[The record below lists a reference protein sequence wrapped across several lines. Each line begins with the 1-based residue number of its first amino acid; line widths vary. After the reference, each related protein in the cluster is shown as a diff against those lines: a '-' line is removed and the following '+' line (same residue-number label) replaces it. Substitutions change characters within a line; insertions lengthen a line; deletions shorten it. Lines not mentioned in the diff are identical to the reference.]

1 MFGKTSGNR
10 DSEQPS
16 LPTINSDD
24 ETHHSRWHKPP
35 PEPTPP
41 ASSSNSNAA
50 PSVKRKNTFKGLGRS
65 DTLPSKPPLVRV
77 PSVQTRYMEML
88 LHLDSIPRIHNIA
101 ASLCTWIILAGFLVV
116 PGTFNT
122 FKDSD
127 EFQSA
132 SEKSAI
138 INSIS
143 NVPLLYVSAAFCG
156 FGVLGCIWLWYRW
169 RNNYVWLINRVFL

>member
-1 MFGKTSGNR
+1 MFGKSSDNGDLERPTSSAAHSTN
-10 DSEQPS
+10 
-16 LPTINSDD
+16 
-24 ETHHSRWHKPP
+24 ETNHSRRHKPL
-35 PEPTPP
+35 PESAAI
-41 ASSSNSNAA
+41 ASSSHSKAP
-50 PSVKRKNTFKGLGRS
+50 PSVKRKDTFKSLGRS
-65 DTLPSKPPLVRV
+65 DTLSSKPPLVRV

-101 ASLCTWIILAGFLVV
+101 ASLFTWIILAGFLVV

-143 NVPLLYVSAAFCG
+143 NVPLLYVSACFCG
-156 FGVLGCIWLWYRW
+156 SGVLGCLWLWYRW
-169 RNNYVWLINRVFL
+169 RHNYVWLINRVFL